1 MTTPVDAASPKQKD
15 KIDIYFLSSPDP
27 QDVEACQRL
36 HKFLAPVIKNLPI
49 EIYSDYSIPAGADIP
64 TYKEMLYHA
73 DIVLAFGSSDLI
85 DNEETYSRVQK
96 VILKRNNNE
105 IILMAILVRNFLFDE
120 PPFSLLPLLPT
131 NHQPLNNRKF
141 WDIDEAYTTVGKEL
155 RDAIKQSCP
164 YYLMAN
170 RGENDNQYDKNN

>member
-1 MTTPVDAASPKQKD
+1 MTTPVDAASSKQKD

-64 TYKEMLYHA
+64 KYKEMLYHA

-96 VILKRNNNE
+96 VILKR
-105 IILMAILVRNFLFDE
+105 
-120 PPFSLLPLLPT
+120 
-131 NHQPLNNRKF
+131 Q
-141 WDIDEAYTTVGKEL
+141 
-155 RDAIKQSCP
+155 
-164 YYLMAN
+164 
-170 RGENDNQYDKNN
+170 